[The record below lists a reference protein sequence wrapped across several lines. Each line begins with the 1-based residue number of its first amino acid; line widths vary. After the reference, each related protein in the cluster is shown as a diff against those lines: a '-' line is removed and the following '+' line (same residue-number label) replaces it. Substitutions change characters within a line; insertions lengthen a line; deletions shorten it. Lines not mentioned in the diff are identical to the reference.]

1 MENSQH
7 LHCTLLFLFFNL
19 ISIHVCILMCMCM
32 CMCIHV
38 HLAFSLQV
46 SGRAIQSSHQA
57 ASLLGTWSPGLHKN
71 RLCDC
76 VMLYF
81 SSP

>member
-7 LHCTLLFLFFNL
+7 LHCTLLFLFLNL
-19 ISIHVCILMCMCM
+19 ISIHVCILMCM